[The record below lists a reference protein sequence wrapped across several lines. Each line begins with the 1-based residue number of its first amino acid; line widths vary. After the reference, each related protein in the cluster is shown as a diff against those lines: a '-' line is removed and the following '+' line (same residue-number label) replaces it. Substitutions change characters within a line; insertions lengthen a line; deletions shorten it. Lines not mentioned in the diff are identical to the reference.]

1 MEAGASAEVL
11 LEMVAEA
18 QVEVLAGVQV
28 GEGKVG
34 VSVEAH
40 YEAGIREVLAE
51 APWDPIHKEVQAG
64 AHLEEPLENQLVG
77 VLQEFPEV

>member
-51 APWDPIHKEVQAG
+51 AP
-64 AHLEEPLENQLVG
+64 
-77 VLQEFPEV
+77 

>member
-1 MEAGASAEVL
+1 MLVKAHHKHHRGGARASVEVQFEMEAGVSAEVL
-11 LEMVAEA
+11 LEMLAEA
-18 QVEVLAGVQV
+18 QVEVLAGAQV

-51 APWDPIHKEVQAG
+51 AP
-64 AHLEEPLENQLVG
+64 
-77 VLQEFPEV
+77 